1 VTSDASAV
9 SNATNWSLAF
19 LRTLIENGVTD
30 VVVCPGSRSQ
40 SLALLAAELAER
52 GLLTLHVVLDERA
65 AGFLALG
72 LSIESGRP
80 AVVVTTSGS
89 SVANLHPAV
98 VEAFHQGTP
107 LLLVTADRPASVRA
121 QGGGQTTF
129 HVGMFAASARATF
142 DVPPA
147 ESPADAELNGA
158 TVAFDALTIALRER
172 GPVHVNPQFIE
183 PLSSEA
189 PSSYLESI
197 HVGDLLVVER
207 ETVSVSVEAAV
218 GVVVVAGLGAGIRA
232 EKWARELGAPLFAEI
247 ESGSHFGPHLVTE
260 YRTIAVTP
268 EFVDTV
274 HTVVVVGRP
283 TLSNVIDQLCT
294 RVGVAVTVVQVGEGV
309 PYRPTEQVRVV
320 DEIVV
325 SGAGGDVAR
334 EWGLA
339 WARRSRM
346 MLDDRATEPAAD
358 VDGSLADDHAAR
370 SAFARREMEIQREPV
385 TSDMIVRLVW
395 DATWPHDRLV
405 FGASS
410 IIRIADSVLSG
421 KPIRVHSNRGLAGID
436 GTIATAQGIA
446 SASRRPDAPTGVT
459 RLVLG
464 DLAAAYD
471 SSSLGLLTGPIQ
483 VIVCNNNGGRI
494 FEALAVKETANPTHF
509 ESVMLTPQHINFEAL
524 AAAYGIAYRRVE
536 TRGQLSSALTET
548 SEPILIEAPLL
559 NG

>member
-1 VTSDASAV
+1 MTLNASAV

-19 LRTLIENGVTD
+19 FRTLVEHGVTD
-30 VVVCPGSRSQ
+30 IVVCPGSRSQ

-72 LSIESGRP
+72 LALESGRP

-121 QGGGQTTF
+121 QGAGQTTF
-129 HVGMFAASARATF
+129 HVGMFAAAARTTF
-142 DVPPA
+142 DVPPS
-147 ESPADAELNGA
+147 ESPADAEISGA

-189 PSSYLESI
+189 PNSYLESI
-197 HVGDLLVVER
+197 HPGELPIIER
-207 ETVSVSVEAAV
+207 ESVSVTIEATV
-218 GVVVVAGLGAGIRA
+218 GVVVVAGLGAGVRA
-232 EKWARELGAPLFAEI
+232 EEWARELGAPLFAEI
-247 ESGSHFGPHLVTE
+247 ESGSHFGPHLVTD
-260 YRTIAVTP
+260 YRNIAVNP
-268 EFVDTV
+268 EFADAV

-294 RVGVAVTVVQVGEGV
+294 RDGVAVTVVQVGEGV
-309 PYRPTEQVRVV
+309 PYRPTERSRLV

-325 SGAGGDVAR
+325 AGSGDDISR

-339 WARRSRM
+339 WARRSRIA
-346 MLDDRATEPAAD
+346 LDAQVTEPAAD
-358 VDGSLADDHAAR
+358 VDGSLADNHAAR

-410 IIRIADSVLSG
+410 IIRIADSIVPG

-446 SASRRPDAPTGVT
+446 SASRRPDAPAGVT

-471 SSSLGLLTGPIQ
+471 SSSLALITGPIQ
-483 VIVCNNNGGRI
+483 IIVCNNNGGRI
-494 FEALAVKETANPTHF
+494 FEGLDVKATANPAHF
-509 ESVMLTPQHINFEAL
+509 ESVMLTPQHVNFEAL
-524 AAAYGIAYRRVE
+524 AEAYGIAYRRVE
-536 TRGQLSSALTET
+536 TRGQLTSALTET
-548 SEPILIEAPLL
+548 AEPILIEAPLL
-559 NG
+559 HG

>member
-1 VTSDASAV
+1 MTSEASAT

-30 VVVCPGSRSQ
+30 IVVCPGSRSQ
-40 SLALLAAELAER
+40 SLALLAAELADR
-52 GLLTLHVVLDERA
+52 GLLALHVVLDERA

-107 LLLVTADRPASVRA
+107 MLVVTADRPASVRE

-129 HVGMFAASARATF
+129 HVGMFAAAAVGTF
-142 DVPPA
+142 DVLPA
-147 ESPADAELNGA
+147 ESPADAEMSGA
-158 TVAFDALTIALRER
+158 NVAFEAMTVALRER

-183 PLSSEA
+183 PLSSSA
-189 PSSYLESI
+189 PESYLDVIRPGE
-197 HVGDLLVVER
+197 LLVVEHATTSA
-207 ETVSVSVEAAV
+207 TVDAAI
-218 GVVVVAGLGAGIRA
+218 GVVVVAGLGAGQRA
-232 EKWARELGAPLFAEI
+232 EEWARKLGAPLFAEI
-247 ESGSHFGPHLVTE
+247 ESGAHFGPHLVTD
-260 YRTIAVTP
+260 YRNVAVNP
-268 EFVDTV
+268 EFADVV

-294 RVGVAVTVVQVGEGV
+294 REGMEVLVVQVGEGV
-309 PYRPTEQVRVV
+309 PYRPTERVRVV
-320 DEIVV
+320 DDIVV
-325 SGAGGDVAR
+325 TGSGDVIAR
-334 EWGLA
+334 EWGLP

-346 MLDDRATEPAAD
+346 ALDAQSNEPDAD
-358 VDGSLADDHAAR
+358 VDGSLVDDHASR
-370 SAFARREMEIQREPV
+370 SDFARREMEIQREPV
-385 TSDMIVRLVW
+385 TSEMLVRSVW

-410 IIRIADSVLSG
+410 IIRIADAVLPG
-421 KPIRVHSNRGLAGID
+421 KPNRVHSNRGLAGID

-446 SASRRPDAPTGVT
+446 SASRRHDAPPGVT
-459 RLVLG
+459 RVVLG
-464 DLAAAYD
+464 DLAATYD
-471 SSSLGLLTGPIQ
+471 SSSLALLTGGIQ

-494 FEALAVKETANPTHF
+494 FDALVVKETANPVHF
-509 ESVMLTPQHINFEAL
+509 ETVMLTPQHVNFEAL
-524 AAAYGIAYRRVE
+524 AAAYGLAYRRVE
-536 TRGQLSSALTET
+536 SRGQLTSALTET
-548 SEPILIEAPLL
+548 GAPILIEAVLL

>member
-1 VTSDASAV
+1 MTSPTSAV

-30 VVVCPGSRSQ
+30 IVVCPGSRSQ
-40 SLALLAAELAER
+40 SLALLAAELADR

-65 AGFLALG
+65 AAFLALG
-72 LSIESGRP
+72 LALESGRP
-80 AVVVTTSGS
+80 AIIVTTSGS

-98 VEAFHQGTP
+98 VEAFHQGIP

-129 HVGMFAASARATF
+129 HVGMFAAAVKETF

-147 ESPADAELNGA
+147 QSPDDAEKGGA
-158 TVAFDALTIALRER
+158 IVALEALTVALRDR

-183 PLSSEA
+183 PLSSDA
-189 PSSYLESI
+189 PNRYLESI
-197 HVGDLLVVER
+197 RPGDLLVVER
-207 ETVSVSVEAAV
+207 ESVSATIEATV

-232 EKWARELGAPLFAEI
+232 EKWARQLGAPLFAEI
-247 ESGSHFGPHLVTE
+247 ESGSHFGPHLVTD
-260 YRTIAVTP
+260 YRTIGVSP
-268 EFVDTV
+268 EFVDEI
-274 HTVVVVGRP
+274 HSVVVVGRP
-283 TLSNVIDQLCT
+283 TLSNVIDQLCA
-294 RVGVAVTVVQVGEGV
+294 REGVAVTVVQGGEGV
-309 PYRPTEQVRVV
+309 PYRPNERVRLV

-325 SGAGGDVAR
+325 TGSGDDIAR
-334 EWGLA
+334 EWGLP

-346 MLDDRATEPAAD
+346 TIDGRVSEHAAD
-358 VDGSLADDHAAR
+358 VDGSLAGDHAAR

-385 TSDMIVRLVW
+385 TSEMVVRLVW

-410 IIRIADSVLSG
+410 IIRIADSILPG

-446 SASRRPDAPTGVT
+446 SASRRADSPVGVT

-471 SSSLGLLTGPIQ
+471 ASSLALVNGPVQI
-483 VIVCNNNGGRI
+483 IVCNNNGGRI
-494 FEALAVKETANPTHF
+494 FEGLDVKSTANPAHF
-509 ESVMLTPQHINFEAL
+509 EAVMLTPQRVSFEAL
-524 AAAYGIAYRRVE
+524 AEAYGIAYRRVE
-536 TRGQLSSALTET
+536 TRGQLTSALTET
-548 SEPILIEAPLL
+548 TEPILIEVPLRE
-559 NG
+559 G

>member
-147 ESPADAELNGA
+147 ESPADAEMNGA

-189 PSSYLESI
+189 PTSYLESI
-197 HVGDLLVVER
+197 HVGDILVVER

-247 ESGSHFGPHLVTE
+247 ESGSHFGPHLVTD

-471 SSSLGLLTGPIQ
+471 SSSLGMLTGPIQ

-494 FEALAVKETANPTHF
+494 FEALAVKETANPIHF

>member
-1 VTSDASAV
+1 
-9 SNATNWSLAF
+9 
-19 LRTLIENGVTD
+19 
-30 VVVCPGSRSQ
+30 
-40 SLALLAAELAER
+40 LLAAELAER

-72 LSIESGRP
+72 LSLESGRP
-80 AVVVTTSGS
+80 AIVVTTSGS

-129 HVGMFAASARATF
+129 HVGMFAVAARATF
-142 DVPPA
+142 DIPPA
-147 ESPADAELNGA
+147 ETPADAETGGSAIALE
-158 TVAFDALTIALRER
+158 ALTVALRER
-172 GPVHVNPQFIE
+172 GPVHVNPQFVE

-189 PSSYLESI
+189 PESYLEKI
-197 HVGDLLVVER
+197 RPGGLLPVER
-207 ETVSVSVEAAV
+207 ESVAATVDASV
-218 GVVVVAGLGAGIRA
+218 GVVVIAGLGAGVRA
-232 EKWARELGAPLFAEI
+232 ENWARELGAPLFAEI
-247 ESGSHFGPHLVTE
+247 ESGSHFGPHLVTD
-260 YRTIAVTP
+260 YRNIAMNP
-268 EFVDTV
+268 EFTNTV

-283 TLSNVIDQLCT
+283 TLANVIDQLCT
-294 RVGVAVTVVQVGEGV
+294 REGVDVIVVHVGEGV
-309 PYRPTEQVRVV
+309 PYRPTERVRVV

-325 SGAGGDVAR
+325 TGTGDDIAR

-346 MLDDRATEPAAD
+346 TLDSQVAEPAAD
-358 VDGSLADDHAAR
+358 VEGSLVDDHAAR

-410 IIRIADSVLSG
+410 IIRIADSILPG

-446 SASRRPDAPTGVT
+446 SASRRPDAPAGVT

-471 SSSLGLLTGPIQ
+471 SSSLALITGPIQ
-483 VIVCNNNGGRI
+483 IIVCNNNGGRI
-494 FEALAVKETANPTHF
+494 FEGLAVKATANPSHF
-509 ESVMLTPQHINFEAL
+509 ESVMLTPQQVDFEAL

-548 SEPILIEAPLL
+548 AGPILIEAPLQS
-559 NG
+559 G

>member
-1 VTSDASAV
+1 VTSDASAD

-30 VVVCPGSRSQ
+30 IVVCPGSRSQ

-72 LSIESGRP
+72 LSLESGRP

-107 LLLVTADRPASVRA
+107 LLLVTADRPAWVRA

-129 HVGMFAASARATF
+129 HVGMFASAARATF

-147 ESPADAELNGA
+147 ESPADAEMDGA
-158 TVAFDALTIALRER
+158 TIALEALTVALRER

-189 PSSYLESI
+189 PESYLAVIRPGE
-197 HVGDLLVVER
+197 LLVVER
-207 ETVSVSVEAAV
+207 DSVVETVDASV
-218 GVVVVAGLGAGIRA
+218 GVVVVAGLGAGARA

-247 ESGSHFGPHLVTE
+247 ESGSHFGPHLVTD
-260 YRTIAVTP
+260 YRTIAVNP
-268 EFVDTV
+268 EFADTV

-283 TLSNVIDQLCT
+283 TLANVIDQLCM
-294 RVGVAVTVVQVGEGV
+294 RDGVDVIVVHVGEGV
-309 PYRPTEQVRVV
+309 PYRPTERVRLV

-325 SGAGGDVAR
+325 TGTGDDIAR
-334 EWGLA
+334 EWGLP
-339 WARRSRM
+339 WARRSRIA
-346 MLDDRATEPAAD
+346 LDAELVEPAAD
-358 VDGSLADDHAAR
+358 IDGSIADGHAAR

-410 IIRIADSVLSG
+410 IIRIADSTLPG

-446 SASRRPDAPTGVT
+446 LASRRDDAPAGVT

-471 SSSLGLLTGPIQ
+471 SSSLALITGPIQ
-483 VIVCNNNGGRI
+483 IIVCNNNGGRI
-494 FEALAVKETANPTHF
+494 FEGLAVKATANPAHF
-509 ESVMLTPQHINFEAL
+509 ESVMLTPQHVNFEAL

-536 TRGQLSSALTET
+536 TRGQLTSALTET
-548 SEPILIEAPLL
+548 AEPILLEAILQD
-559 NG
+559 G